1 MGGAGPTDARTGLG
15 RIEVGAPAGRP
26 RLSRWAQA
34 LDRLTASLPVVLMA
48 VLAGLTYWLVRSTPV
63 PEMPGENRPPRS
75 DPDYVMQRFSVQHYS
90 GAGLPGL
97 RLEGRTLRHYP
108 DTDRLEID
116 EVRVRHTDANGRVT
130 VATARQAQ
138 AEGDGSL
145 VRLVGGARVVR
156 EAGADPAR
164 DPLDQPMEFRGEE
177 LQFFV
182 DAQRIVSDL
191 PVTLVQGAM
200 QLSGQAL
207 VYDHARRV
215 LELRGGVQGVL
226 PPARHSGGAS

>member
-1 MGGAGPTDARTGLG
+1 MRRLGPDVDGAQLIDAR
-15 RIEVGAPAGRP
+15 APAQRP
-26 RLSRWAQA
+26 RLSRWARA
-34 LDRLTASLPVVLMA
+34 LDQLTASLPVVLMA

-63 PEMPGENRPPRS
+63 PEAPREQAPPRS
-75 DPDYVMQRFSVQHYS
+75 DPDYVMERFSVQHYS
-90 GAGLPGL
+90 QAGLPGL

-116 EVRVRHTDANGRVT
+116 DVRVRHTDEQGRVT

-138 AEGDGSL
+138 AEGDGSQ
-145 VRLVGGARVVR
+145 VRLVGEARVVR
-156 EAGADPAR
+156 QAGAEPTR

-177 LQFFV
+177 LLFFV
-182 DAQRIVSDL
+182 DAQRLVSDR
-191 PVTLVQGAM
+191 PVMLEQGAM

-207 VYDHARRV
+207 IYDHPRRV

-226 PPARHSGGAS
+226 PPARRAGAAS